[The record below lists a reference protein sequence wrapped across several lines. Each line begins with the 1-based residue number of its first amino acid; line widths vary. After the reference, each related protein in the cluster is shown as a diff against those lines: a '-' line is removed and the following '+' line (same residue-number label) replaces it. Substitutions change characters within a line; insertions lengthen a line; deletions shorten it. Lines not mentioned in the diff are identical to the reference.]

1 MRFGLYSSIA
11 DPPRGE
17 DLASRVEEV
26 VEEAQSAEE
35 HGFDSIFFGEH
46 HQDKDGFLPSPLIVA
61 SAVAGATRRLNV
73 GTSVILLPLHHPVH
87 LAEDVVTLDVVSR
100 GRIILGV
107 GIGYQAA
114 DFQAFGVPMED
125 RVTLFEEG
133 IEVIRRCWTGETFSF
148 HGKHHH
154 LHDIRVRP
162 APYQQPSPPL
172 WIGASTF
179 SGARRAGRL
188 AAAFVAGPST
198 NLERTLRLV
207 DSYRKA
213 ALAEGREPQV
223 ILMRDAWVAPSRTE
237 AEEVY
242 GGEVLDAYKY
252 YWQAGL
258 AEFKSIESESEF
270 TLDRIAPDR
279 LIIGDPQECVTEF
292 KRWSQA
298 VGTDYFLL
306 RLRQAHS
313 GGPPHQKI
321 MDAIRLFG
329 EQVIPQCQ

>member
-162 APYQQPSPPL
+162 PPYQQPSPPL

-188 AAAFVAGPST
+188 ADAFVAGPST

-321 MDAIRLFG
+321 MGAIRLFG